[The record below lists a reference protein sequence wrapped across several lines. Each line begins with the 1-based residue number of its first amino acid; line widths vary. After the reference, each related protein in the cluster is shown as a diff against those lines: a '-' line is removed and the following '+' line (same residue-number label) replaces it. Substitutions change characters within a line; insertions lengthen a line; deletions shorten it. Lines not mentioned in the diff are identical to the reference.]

1 MYGKVKHE
9 HIIHKCKLNI
19 NLGKNRVLENR
30 KKIWYNVKYN
40 KNTLS

>member
-9 HIIHKCKLNI
+9 HIIHKCKLNM
-19 NLGKNRVLENR
+19 NLGKSRVLENR
-30 KKIWYNVKYN
+30 KKNNVKYG

>member
-19 NLGKNRVLENR
+19 NLGKNRVLENMIV
-30 KKIWYNVKYN
+30 KI
-40 KNTLS
+40 